1 MKMEGFQLQNFRNIR
16 NLIKSSSTFTT
27 KSDGWRNP
35 ESEDKEIN
43 GILIHLLA
51 G

>member
-1 MKMEGFQLQNFRNIR
+1 MKLEGFQLQNFRNIR
-16 NLIKSSSTFTT
+16 NLRKSSSVT

-43 GILIHLLA
+43 GILVHLLA